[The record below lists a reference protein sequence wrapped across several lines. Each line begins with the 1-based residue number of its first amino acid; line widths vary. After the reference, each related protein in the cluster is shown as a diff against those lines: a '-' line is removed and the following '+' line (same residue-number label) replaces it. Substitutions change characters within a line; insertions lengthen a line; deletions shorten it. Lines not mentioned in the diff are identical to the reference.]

1 MALFVPFLFVISV
14 LFVFISFCAEEL
26 ENHLLCYKWLR
37 IERRKIPFY
46 VLQDDWPC
54 FGDIATSMFNLPS
67 VTFNTEFRV
76 VKILGK
82 LLQYLGVMQ
91 EH

>member
-1 MALFVPFLFVISV
+1 MQV
-14 LFVFISFCAEEL
+14 
-26 ENHLLCYKWLR
+26 
-37 IERRKIPFY
+37 
-46 VLQDDWPC
+46 DWPC

-67 VTFNTEFRV
+67 LTYNTEFRV